1 MRQLRSVHIVERN
14 FEPINRRNYRMSKVW
29 NTLIDI
35 QHLLEDNFNAT
46 GMEVF
51 EPGMDRFNQPG
62 WVNRVWTSEL
72 YRRAHVD
79 VVDAR
84 ETKGLW
90 MMHCCIFPHIHNPAP
105 IYGFDVIAGKNK
117 ITGCFHDYSKAGD
130 DNHPMM
136 EWFADEVAKLEW
148 RRERALPEWA
158 TNIFSKSMVAAGN
171 VSDEAELEQ
180 ITNLARTTVTHYLS
194 TVAETNNT
202 AIDTTSAQNYYAQN
216 QKCNPHTPRVMV
228 SLGLS
233 EEDVTH
239 FIQECLFPEILKAKE

>member
-1 MRQLRSVHIVERN
+1 MESN
-14 FEPINRRNYRMSKVW
+14 VW
-29 NTLIDI
+29 DTLIKI
-35 QHLLEDNFNAT
+35 EQYLEQQFYAT
-46 GMEVF
+46 GSIIN

-62 WVNRVWTSEL
+62 WVNRVWTSND

-105 IYGFDVIAGKNK
+105 IYGFDVVAGKNK
-117 ITGCFHDYSKAGD
+117 ITGCFHDYSAAGD
-130 DNHPMM
+130 KEHPMM
-136 EWFADEVAKLEW
+136 DWFAGEVAKLEW

-171 VSDEAELEQ
+171 VQSDEELDQ
-180 ITNLARTTVTHYLS
+180 IIAMAKTTLAHYLS

-202 AIDTTSAQNYYAQN
+202 AENTTEAQNYYAQN

-233 EEDVTH
+233 EEDVQI
-239 FIQECLFPEILKAKE
+239 FIQDCLFPEIA